1 MSSETRRWPARS
13 VAAVLAWVLALAG
26 AVSAASAASAADAA
40 VAAEAP
46 QHSGGVSAVLGGEMP
61 ARSGA
66 HLKKGGTST
75 PVTAGLYEMKV
86 DGGGTVQT
94 YCVDAEAA
102 TVNGAKYREVSWSE
116 SSLQRNRNAGRIR
129 WILQNS
135 YPQVDDLAALAEKA
149 GTGTL
154 DPGLAA
160 AGTQVAIWRYSGG
173 TDVTADHPTAA
184 KLADYLYKNAEDL
197 AEPKASLS
205 LDTLAVSGRSGGRI
219 GPVTVRTTADSVTL
233 TPTAEAVARN
243 IRIVDKAGKPLTT
256 LGNGG
261 QLYFGVPAGA
271 RAGAAG
277 VTATA
282 NTQVPVGRV
291 FTGDRVRTQTMI
303 LAGSSR
309 STATAGAVAVWAD
322 KGAAPAVSARKNC
335 AKGGVEITVTNR
347 GDAPY
352 AFRIAGAPHTVKP
365 NASETVLVKVAE
377 DQAYRIAV
385 DGPDGSSTTVSGVF
399 DCRTGDSAGRDGLGT
414 KDATAAGLP
423 PSPSSTS
430 GTPGTT
436 AAPGASSGG
445 SGPGS
450 GGPGGPAADR
460 DLASTGGSGSTPT
473 AVGVGAGLV
482 VVGGATVFL
491 LRRRRNAAAGAA
503 DE

>member
-13 VAAVLAWVLALAG
+13 AAAVLAWALALAG
-26 AVSAASAASAADAA
+26 AVSAAGVASAADAA

-173 TDVTADHPTAA
+173 TDVTADHPAAA

-205 LDTLAVSGRSGGRI
+205 LDALAVSGRSGGRI

-243 IRIVDKAGKPLTT
+243 IRIVDKAGKPLNT
-256 LGNGG
+256 LSNGG

-385 DGPDGSSTTVSGVF
+385 DGPDGSSTTVSGVL

-423 PSPSSTS
+423 PSPSGAS

-436 AAPGASSGG
+436 AVPGASSGG

-450 GGPGGPAADR
+450 GGSGGAAADR

>member
-1 MSSETRRWPARS
+1 MSSRTRRWPARPA
-13 VAAVLAWVLALAG
+13 AAVLAWALALTG
-26 AVSAASAASAADAA
+26 AVSAAGAASAADA

-46 QHSGGVSAVLGGEMP
+46 QHSGGVSAVLGSEMP

-75 PVTAGLYEMKV
+75 PVAAGLYEMKV

-102 TVNGAKYREVSWSE
+102 TVNGANYREVSWGE
-116 SSLQRNRNAGRIR
+116 SSLRRNRNAGRIR

-160 AGTQVAIWRYSGG
+160 AGTQVAIWRYSDGA
-173 TDVTADHPTAA
+173 TVEADNPAA
-184 KLADYLYKNAEDL
+184 EKLADYLYKNAEDL

-233 TPTAEAVARN
+233 TPTAEAIARN
-243 IRIVDKAGKPLTT
+243 IRIVDKAGKPVTT
-256 LGNGG
+256 LGDGG

-271 RAGAAG
+271 RPGAAG
-277 VTATA
+277 VMATA

-309 STATAGAVAVWAD
+309 STATAGAVAAWAD
-322 KGAAPAVSARKNC
+322 KGAAPAVSARKDC
-335 AKGGVEITVTNR
+335 AKGGVEITVANR

-365 NASETVLVKVAE
+365 NTSETVLVKVAE
-377 DQAYRIAV
+377 DQAYRIGV
-385 DGPDGSSTTVSGVF
+385 DGPDGASTTVSGVL
-399 DCRTGDSAGRDGLGT
+399 DCRTGDTAGREGLEA
-414 KDATAAGLP
+414 KDATAAGPP
-423 PSPSSTS
+423 PSPS
-430 GTPGTT
+430 GTPG
-436 AAPGASSGG
+436 APGTSGA
-445 SGPGS
+445 PS
-450 GGPGGPAADR
+450 GGPGPGGGGSGGAAADR
-460 DLASTGGSGSTPT
+460 DLADTGGSGTTPT
-473 AVGVGAGLV
+473 AVGVGAALV
-482 VVGGATVFL
+482 VVGAATVYL
-491 LRRRRNAAAGAA
+491 LRRRRNAASEASG
-503 DE
+503 E